1 VAKQISPKAYART
14 TLIALGLLIT
24 ITISGAL
31 VRLTGSGLGCPD
43 WPTCANGKIVAPLEG
58 HAMIEFVNRVFTGAV
73 ALGVIAAVLLSFFRN
88 PRRRDLTWLSVSLVI
103 GVIAQA
109 IVGGLVVLL
118 ELAPVSVIAHFA
130 LSMIL
135 NMAAFVLWRRARNVS
150 DSYPTRVPPSTRL
163 LARFTIAAT
172 VVALAAGTIVTGT
185 GPHAGDDRA
194 ARLNLDLI
202 WTIRVHSA
210 AVWTLLVLVLLTI
223 RSVFRAQDPQLR
235 VAMRAPMTML
245 LAVLL
250 AQGALG
256 YVQYFMGVPAVLVA
270 FHVAGSIA
278 VWLAVLRFALPL
290 VSRPSINLRSEV
302 DLRTSAQST
311 TDQLAP
317 HTR

>member
-1 VAKQISPKAYART
+1 
-14 TLIALGLLIT
+14 
-24 ITISGAL
+24 
-31 VRLTGSGLGCPD
+31 
-43 WPTCANGKIVAPLEG
+43 
-58 HAMIEFVNRVFTGAV
+58 
-73 ALGVIAAVLLSFFRN
+73 
-88 PRRRDLTWLSVSLVI
+88 VI